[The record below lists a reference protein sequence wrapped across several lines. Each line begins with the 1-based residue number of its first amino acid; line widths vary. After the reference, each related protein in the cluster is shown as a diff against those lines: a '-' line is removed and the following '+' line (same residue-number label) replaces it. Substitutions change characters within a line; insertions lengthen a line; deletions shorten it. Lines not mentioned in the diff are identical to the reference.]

1 MATTISQIYR
11 PVWHRRLVKRHRRHG
26 AEALTSRTVRL
37 PRHHSLPAAGLERC
51 HCLRLPRICHS
62 QLEPMASRDRGRP
75 LLARHAFSCLA
86 APALSQRDLAWF
98 CIARGKLS
106 LFGGP
111 RLLALGI
118 NGLPRAHSRSRLDT
132 SIARKST
139 CTVTLPSSISATT
152 PAQRS
157 DTTFTSAPNLRRK
170 ASSASA
176 SLIDG
181 PTSTGKSK
189 HIKRQA
195 KRFLEWREN
204 QKPKPVRVR
213 YWQSRKPV
221 K

>member
-11 PVWHRRLVKRHRRHG
+11 RVWLRRLVKRHRRHG
-26 AEALTSRTVRL
+26 AEALTSRTVRS

-98 CIARGKLS
+98 CIARDKLS

-118 NGLPRAHSRSRLDT
+118 
-132 SIARKST
+132 
-139 CTVTLPSSISATT
+139 
-152 PAQRS
+152 
-157 DTTFTSAPNLRRK
+157 
-170 ASSASA
+170 
-176 SLIDG
+176 
-181 PTSTGKSK
+181 TGKSCGTWSRYLK
-189 HIKRQA
+189 GQVWTPLRGSQNRRNIRHREDTHENRGHI
-195 KRFLEWREN
+195 
-204 QKPKPVRVR
+204 
-213 YWQSRKPV
+213 Y
-221 K
+221 